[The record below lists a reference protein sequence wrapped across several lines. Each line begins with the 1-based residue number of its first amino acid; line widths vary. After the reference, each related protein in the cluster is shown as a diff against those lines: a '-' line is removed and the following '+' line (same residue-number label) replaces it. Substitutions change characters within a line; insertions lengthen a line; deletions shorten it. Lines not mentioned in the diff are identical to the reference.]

1 MKTIME
7 YPEKAFAIPGEDS
20 IIDLVNPNTGRTWI
34 KGETLEQIRKRY
46 PAAQIV
52 NLKAHCAAGAVR
64 QDSPVTWDEITEE
77 KYWYYLEVVPPVGTD
92 GGNFMVGEAADHHAV
107 TGRARYQA
115 VVAHGG
121 KYWASSRPMQ
131 AVEFRAFLMNRRQVM
146 TEVAQ

>member
-64 QDSPVTWDEITEE
+64 QDSPVTWDAITEDHYME
-77 KYWYYLEVVPPVGTD
+77 WLEVLPPICYD
-92 GGNFMVGEAADHHAV
+92 GSNFMVGEAADHHAV

-115 VVAHGG
+115 VVNHGG
-121 KYWASSRPMQ
+121 KHWASSRPMQ
-131 AVEFRAFLMNRRQVM
+131 VAEFKAFLANRRQVM